1 MPVPITV
8 PGMNTALCG
17 TRCDGTWEKAI
28 SCGNRFFPC
37 TATSRFQKLYRASTN
52 RFLIWTSLAFI
63 KFLYPNYNQFI
74 KLENPLD
81 GFSFFVLSSR
91 HIQSRSS
98 ESSPHAEIAGG
109 NILSERNRSI
119 SFADS
124 RLGLQSFSNNRRSPD
139 GMLLFSEIDFRFS
152 TTVSR
157 VKKSNR
163 QSDYAVRQE
172 VYAKADTPW
181 TRKPGEGQA

>member
-1 MPVPITV
+1 MT
-8 PGMNTALCG
+8 G
-17 TRCDGTWEKAI
+17 
-28 SCGNRFFPC
+28 
-37 TATSRFQKLYRASTN
+37 
-52 RFLIWTSLAFI
+52 SL
-63 KFLYPNYNQFI
+63 
-74 KLENPLD
+74 
-81 GFSFFVLSSR
+81 FFVLSSR

-109 NILSERNRSI
+109 NILSERKRSI

-152 TTVSR
+152 TTVSK

-163 QSDYAVRQE
+163 QSDFAVRQE

>member
-1 MPVPITV
+1 M
-8 PGMNTALCG
+8 TAHGKFDDFL
-17 TRCDGTWEKAI
+17 KK
-28 SCGNRFFPC
+28 
-37 TATSRFQKLYRASTN
+37 SRFPMHRYIQIPKALSCQHESFFKSGRHLLS
-52 RFLIWTSLAFI
+52 F
-63 KFLYPNYNQFI
+63 NYNQFI

-109 NILSERNRSI
+109 NILSERKRSI

-163 QSDYAVRQE
+163 QSDFAVRQE

>member
-1 MPVPITV
+1 M
-8 PGMNTALCG
+8 TAHGKFDDFLKKSLFPMH
-17 TRCDGTWEKAI
+17 RYIQIPKAL
-28 SCGNRFFPC
+28 SCQHESF
-37 TATSRFQKLYRASTN
+37 
-52 RFLIWTSLAFI
+52 FLIWASLAFI

-91 HIQSRSS
+91 HIQSRSL
-98 ESSPHAEIAGG
+98 ESLPHAEIAGG
-109 NILSERNRSI
+109 NILSERKRSI

-163 QSDYAVRQE
+163 QSDFAVRQE

>member
-1 MPVPITV
+1 M
-8 PGMNTALCG
+8 
-17 TRCDGTWEKAI
+17 W
-28 SCGNRFFPC
+28 
-37 TATSRFQKLYRASTN
+37 ASLS
-52 RFLIWTSLAFI
+52 FS
-63 KFLYPNYNQFI
+63 KFLYANYNQFI

-109 NILSERNRSI
+109 NILSERKRSI

-163 QSDYAVRQE
+163 QSDFAVRQE

>member
-1 MPVPITV
+1 M
-8 PGMNTALCG
+8 
-17 TRCDGTWEKAI
+17 
-28 SCGNRFFPC
+28 
-37 TATSRFQKLYRASTN
+37 
-52 RFLIWTSLAFI
+52 
-63 KFLYPNYNQFI
+63 
-74 KLENPLD
+74 
-81 GFSFFVLSSR
+81 
-91 HIQSRSS
+91 
-98 ESSPHAEIAGG
+98 PHAEIAGG
-109 NILSERNRSI
+109 NILSERKRSI

-157 VKKSNR
+157 VKKSSR
-163 QSDYAVRQE
+163 QSDFAVRQE